1 MLAVGWWRGGEPGQ
15 TFMSGAYAHLD
26 THAGTDVGNMGDDV
40 PTHLQID
47 VTITRGLLA
56 LLFLTDAP
64 AEMGVSCYQA

>member
-1 MLAVGWWRGGEPGQ
+1 
-15 TFMSGAYAHLD
+15 
-26 THAGTDVGNMGDDV
+26 MGDDV